1 MNSKAKKIMKNIK
14 YAVSANFVVLGISV
28 LLNMFVPKIL
38 GVTEYSYWQ
47 LYVFYTSYVGF
58 FHLGW
63 LDGIYLKI
71 GGQDYDELNKNK
83 LGNQFWYLFM
93 YEILLTVLVLVLIS
107 LDGNFSNKT
116 LIQLLTIVS
125 SIVINVKSF
134 ILFIFQGTNR
144 IKEYANLSKND
155 RYLYCILLVTY
166 LLFGGRSFLV
176 LILFDIISKSV
187 ITFWYIYVIKDLI
200 NVKIQ
205 FTKQNIFEVID
216 NIKVGSNLMISNI
229 AGMLIIGITRLFV
242 EINWDIR
249 TFGKLSF
256 TLSIS
261 NMFMTFINAV
271 GVVMFPILRRTR
283 QDKLISL
290 FKSLRQVFVVFSFGL
305 LIFFVPVKIILSNW
319 LPAYSE
325 SLNYMGILF
334 PMVIYEGRMSLLL
347 STYLK
352 NFRKERLILLSNL
365 VSLILS
371 VILASIAVFIFN
383 SMIMTVVCIIIC
395 IIVRCLCAEFL
406 LTKYLEVNILKNV
419 FQELALT
426 CLFII
431 GNILFS
437 NILSLILYFI
447 FYIIFVFLNRF
458 SLKNSVNYLLR
469 ELK

>member
-1 MNSKAKKIMKNIK
+1 
-14 YAVSANFVVLGISV
+14 
-28 LLNMFVPKIL
+28 
-38 GVTEYSYWQ
+38 
-47 LYVFYTSYVGF
+47 
-58 FHLGW
+58 
-63 LDGIYLKI
+63 
-71 GGQDYDELNKNK
+71 
-83 LGNQFWYLFM
+83 
-93 YEILLTVLVLVLIS
+93 
-107 LDGNFSNKT
+107 
-116 LIQLLTIVS
+116 
-125 SIVINVKSF
+125 
-134 ILFIFQGTNR
+134 
-144 IKEYANLSKND
+144 
-155 RYLYCILLVTY
+155 
-166 LLFGGRSFLV
+166 
-176 LILFDIISKSV
+176 
-187 ITFWYIYVIKDLI
+187 
-200 NVKIQ
+200 
-205 FTKQNIFEVID
+205 
-216 NIKVGSNLMISNI
+216 MISNI

-365 VSLILS
+365 ISLILS

-437 NILSLILYFI
+437 NILSLILYF
-447 FYIIFVFLNRF
+447 YILYYFCF
-458 SLKNSVNYLLR
+458 S
-469 ELK
+469 